1 MYLQGRRWLGG
12 AEAELE
18 VQEMCQG
25 TVTTVEGPQDEAAAQ
40 CGPGTVTG
48 ERKGG
53 WAAGGT
59 AAQR

>member
-18 VQEMCQG
+18 AQEM
-25 TVTTVEGPQDEAAAQ
+25 TTVEGPQDEAAAQ

-53 WAAGGT
+53 RAAGGT
-59 AAQR
+59 AAQH